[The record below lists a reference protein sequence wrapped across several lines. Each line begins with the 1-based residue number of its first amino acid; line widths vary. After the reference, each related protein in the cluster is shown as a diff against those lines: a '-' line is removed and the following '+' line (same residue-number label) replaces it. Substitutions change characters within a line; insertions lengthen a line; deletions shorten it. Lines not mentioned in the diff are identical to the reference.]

1 MQKFIEAMQSA
12 GLTPPECIKIDGNIQ
27 RFSSNGNHHD
37 KAGYYCLFN
46 NGNDFIGGFFG
57 CWRSDIYQIWTNQSE
72 AELNNRNLWLE
83 NRHKIEASKKE
94 LELARKEK
102 ASNAAKRAIEI
113 WEQAKSA
120 TDDHP
125 YLKKK
130 GIKSHGLKV
139 DEQGNLLIPI
149 FDLKKALHSLQLI
162 STHTEKNKHFL
173 PGGAVRGHCYWISG
187 KEDTIYLAEGY
198 ATAASIHQATGATVY
213 ISFMASNLLPVA
225 QALRVS
231 KPGSRLVITAD
242 NDAFTDQNPGLTK
255 AKEVAQTVGAA
266 FIWPEFDPKYHETR
280 PTDFN
285 DLHLLHGIE
294 ALKLRL
300 NQIQPQQEQPKPAK
314 EYKQTPKLR
323 TGAEIRNL
331 DIKMEWL
338 IEGIIPKGSVSL
350 LFGRGGIGKT
360 TLALQICDAI
370 ASGGSFLGIPTEKTP
385 VIYVDYEN
393 SLAILVDRLKKVGGE
408 QILFWTAADS
418 PAQLDRDPQAYM
430 SLLKSH
436 PNALLIFDTLRSA
449 QTGDENESRSMALV
463 MQTLRQLRDQGATVI
478 LLHHT
483 RKGSDSTY
491 KGSTAIFDLVDH
503 VMGLYPVKGPEDDQE
518 VDEDHMENSDR
529 TFRFGTKDK
538 TRFQPFKHFLRF
550 DKKSHLFV
558 VADDPGD
565 FVLAQI
571 QKLIPPEGIIQ
582 KDLLPILDSRLGL
595 KQRRALALLQQG
607 TDRYWI
613 AEKKSFKN
621 SLVYKQFCS
630 FANPIGNTKLQN
642 CLDEEHTEPENCL

>member
-1 MQKFIEAMQSA
+1 MQKFIEAVQAA
-12 GLTPPECIKIDGNIQ
+12 GLTPPECIKVDGNIQ
-27 RFSSNGNHHD
+27 RFSSNGNRHD

-57 CWRSDIYQIWTNQSE
+57 CWRSDVYQIWTNQSE
-72 AELNNRNLWLE
+72 AQLNNRDLWLE
-83 NRHKIEASKKE
+83 NRRKIEASKRAIE
-94 LELARKEK
+94 EARKEK
-102 ASNAAKRAIEI
+102 ASNAAKKALQI
-113 WEQAKSA
+113 WDHARP
-120 TDDHP
+120 TPDNHP

-130 GIKSHGLKV
+130 GVKSYGLKV
-139 DEQGNLLIPI
+139 DEQGNLLIPV
-149 FDLKKALHSLQLI
+149 FDLKKELHSLQLI
-162 STHTEKNKHFL
+162 SINTEQNKHFL
-173 PGGAVRGHCYWISG
+173 SDGIVRGHCYWISG
-187 KEDTIYLAEGY
+187 KEDIIYLAEGY

-213 ISFMASNLLPVA
+213 ISFMAGNLLPVA
-225 QALRVS
+225 KALKIS
-231 KPGSRLVITAD
+231 KPDSRLVIAAD

-255 AKEVAQTVGAA
+255 AKEAARAVGAT
-266 FIWPEFDPKYHETR
+266 FVYPEFDPKYHENR

-285 DLHLLHGIE
+285 DMHLLHGLE
-294 ALKLRL
+294 ALKFRL
-300 NQIQPQQEQPKPAK
+300 NEFQQERAKNHKEQPR
-314 EYKQTPKLR
+314 LR

-338 IEGIIPKGSVSL
+338 IEGIIPKGAVSL

-370 ASGGSFLGIPTEKTP
+370 ASGGSFLGIPAEKTP

-408 QILFWTAADS
+408 QILFWTADDS
-418 PAQLDRDPQAYM
+418 PAQLDKDPQAYVN
-430 SLLKSH
+430 LLKNHS
-436 PNALLIFDTLRSA
+436 NALLIFDTLRSA

-463 MQTLRQLRDQGATVI
+463 MQTLRQLRDQGATII

-518 VDEDHMENSDR
+518 VDEDHMENTDR
-529 TFRFGTKDK
+529 AFRFGTKDK

-550 DKKSHLFV
+550 DKEIHLFV
-558 VADDPGD
+558 SVADPGN
-565 FVLAQI
+565 FILEQI
-571 QKLIPPEGIIQ
+571 QKLIPQEGIIQ
-582 KDLLPILDSRLGL
+582 KDLLPILDHSLNI

-607 TDRYWI
+607 ADCYWS
-613 AEKKSFKN
+613 ANKKPHLKN
-621 SLVYKQFCS
+621 SIVYKPFCS
-630 FANPIGNTKLQN
+630 FADPIGNVKLQN
-642 CLDEEHTEPENCL
+642 TPSKEGENDESTLSK

>member
-1 MQKFIEAMQSA
+1 MQKFIEAVQAA

-57 CWRSDIYQIWTNQSE
+57 CWRSDVYQIWTNQSE
-72 AELNNRNLWLE
+72 AQLNNRDLWLE
-83 NRHKIEASKKE
+83 NRSKIEASKRAIE
-94 LELARKEK
+94 ETRKEK
-102 ASNAAKRAIEI
+102 ASNAATKAMQI
-113 WEQAKSA
+113 WEQAKPA

-130 GIKSHGLKV
+130 GVKSYGLKV
-139 DEQGNLLIPI
+139 DEQGTLLIPV
-149 FDLKKALHSLQLI
+149 FDLKKGLHSLQLI
-162 STHTEKNKHFL
+162 STNTEKNKYFL
-173 PGGAVRGHCYWISG
+173 PGGVVRGHCYWISG

-213 ISFMASNLLPVA
+213 ISFMAGNLLPVA
-225 QALRVS
+225 QALKVS
-231 KPGSRLVITAD
+231 KPGSRLVIAAD

-255 AKEVAQTVGAA
+255 AKETAQAIGAS
-266 FIWPEFDPKYHETR
+266 FICPEFDPQYHEIR

-285 DLHLLHGIE
+285 DLHLLHGLE

-300 NQIQPQQEQPKPAK
+300 DNIQPPQEQPKPAK
-314 EYKQTPKLR
+314 EHKQTPRLR

-338 IEGIIPKGSVSL
+338 IEGIIPKGAVSL

-370 ASGGSFLGIPTEKTP
+370 ASGGSFLSIPAEKTP
-385 VIYVDYEN
+385 VIYVDFEN

-408 QILFWTAADS
+408 QILFWTADDS
-418 PAQLDRDPQAYM
+418 PAQLDRDPQAYV

-538 TRFQPFKHFLRF
+538 TRFHPFKYFLRF
-550 DKKSHLFV
+550 DKESHLFV
-558 VADDPGD
+558 IADDPGD
-565 FVLAQI
+565 FILGQI
-571 QKLIPPEGIIQ
+571 QKLIPSEGIIQ
-582 KDLLPILDSRLGL
+582 KDLLPLLDSSLGL

-613 AEKKSFKN
+613 AEKKPLKN

-642 CLDEEHTEPENCL
+642 CLSKNAKE

>member
-1 MQKFIEAMQSA
+1 MQKFIEAVQSA

-27 RFSSNGNHHD
+27 RFSSNGNRHD

-46 NGNDFIGGFFG
+46 NGNDFIGGYFG
-57 CWRSDIYQIWTNQSE
+57 CWRSDVYQTWTNQSE
-72 AELNNRNLWLE
+72 AELNNHDLWLE
-83 NRHKIEASKKE
+83 NRRKIEASKRE
-94 LELARKEK
+94 VELARKEK

-113 WEQAKSA
+113 WEQAKPA

-130 GIKSHGLKV
+130 GVKSYGLKV
-139 DEQGNLLIPI
+139 DEQGNLLIPV
-149 FDLKKALHSLQLI
+149 FDLKKDFHSLQLI
-162 STHTEKNKHFL
+162 STGIEKNKRFL
-173 PGGAVRGHCYWISG
+173 PGGVVRGHCYWISG
-187 KEDTIYLAEGY
+187 KEDIIYLAEGY

-213 ISFMASNLLPVA
+213 ISFMAGNLLPVA
-225 QALRVS
+225 QALKVN
-231 KPGSRLVITAD
+231 KPDSRLVIAAD

-255 AKEVAQTVGAA
+255 AKEAAQAIGAP
-266 FIWPEFDPKYHETR
+266 FICPEFDPQYHEAR

-285 DLHLLHGIE
+285 DLHLLHGLE

-300 NQIQPQQEQPKPAK
+300 DHIQPQQEQPKPAK
-314 EYKQTPKLR
+314 EHKQPPRLR

-338 IEGIIPKGSVSL
+338 IEGIIPKGAVSL

-370 ASGGSFLGIPTEKTP
+370 ASGGSFLNIPAEKTS

-393 SLAILVDRLKKVGGE
+393 SLAILSDRLKKVGGE
-408 QILFWTAADS
+408 QILFWVAADS
-418 PAQLDRDPQAYM
+418 PAQLDRDPQIYVT
-430 SLLKSH
+430 LLKSH

-550 DKKSHLFV
+550 DKESHLFV
-558 VADDPGD
+558 AADDPGD
-565 FVLAQI
+565 FTLEQI

-582 KDLLPILDSRLGL
+582 KDLLLILDSRLGL

-613 AEKKSFKN
+613 AEKKPLKN

-630 FANPIGNTKLQN
+630 FASPIGNTKLQN
-642 CLDEEHTEPENCL
+642 WSPEEREETQNCL

>member
-1 MQKFIEAMQSA
+1 MQKFIEAVQAA

-27 RFSSNGNHHD
+27 RFSSNGNRHD

-57 CWRSDIYQIWTNQSE
+57 CWRSDVYQIWTNQSE
-72 AELNNRNLWLE
+72 AELNNRDLWLE
-83 NRHKIEASKKE
+83 NRLKIEASKRE
-94 LELARKEK
+94 IELARKEK
-102 ASNAAKRAIEI
+102 ASNAAKKAMEI

-130 GIKSHGLKV
+130 GVKSYGLKV
-139 DEQGNLLIPI
+139 DERGNLLIPV
-149 FDLKKALHSLQLI
+149 FDLKKEIHSLQLI
-162 STHTEKNKHFL
+162 STNTEQNKHFL
-173 PGGAVRGHCYWISG
+173 PDGIVRGHCYWISG
-187 KEDTIYLAEGY
+187 KENTIYLAEGY

-213 ISFMASNLLPVA
+213 ISFMAGNLLPIA
-225 QALRVS
+225 QVLKIS
-231 KPGSRLVITAD
+231 KPDSRLVIAAD

-255 AKEVAQTVGAA
+255 AKEAACVVGAT
-266 FIWPEFDPKYHETR
+266 FICPEFDPKYHEKR

-285 DLHLLHGIE
+285 DMHLLHGLE
-294 ALKLRL
+294 ALKFRL
-300 NQIQPQQEQPKPAK
+300 NEFLQERAKNHK
-314 EYKQTPKLR
+314 EYPRLR

-331 DIKMEWL
+331 DIKIEWL
-338 IEGIIPKGSVSL
+338 IEGIIPKGAVSL

-370 ASGGSFLGIPTEKTP
+370 SSGGSFLGIPAEKTP

-408 QILFWTAADS
+408 QILFWTTDDS
-418 PAQLDRDPQAYM
+418 PAQLDKDPQAYVN
-430 SLLKSH
+430 LLKNHS
-436 PNALLIFDTLRSA
+436 NALLIFDTLRSA

-463 MQTLRQLRDQGATVI
+463 MQTLRQLRDQGATII

-503 VMGLYPVKGPEDDQE
+503 VMGLYPVKGRENDQE
-518 VDEDHMENSDR
+518 VDEDHMENTDR
-529 TFRFGTKDK
+529 AFRFGTKDK

-550 DKKSHLFV
+550 DKKTHLFV
-558 VADDPGD
+558 SADDPGN
-565 FVLAQI
+565 FLLEQI
-571 QKLIPPEGIIQ
+571 QKLIPQEGIIQ
-582 KDLLPILDSRLGL
+582 KDLLPILDRSLNI

-607 TDRYWI
+607 AGHYWS
-613 AEKKSFKN
+613 ADKKPHLKN
-621 SLVYKQFCS
+621 SIVYKAFCS
-630 FANPIGNTKLQN
+630 FADPIGNVKLQN
-642 CLDEEHTEPENCL
+642 TPIKEGENDESTLSK

>member
-1 MQKFIEAMQSA
+1 MQKFIEAVQAA
-12 GLTPPECIKIDGNIQ
+12 GLTSPECIKIDGNIQ
-27 RFSSNGNHHD
+27 RFSSNGNRHD

-57 CWRSDIYQIWTNQSE
+57 CWRSDVYQIWTNQSE
-72 AELNNRNLWLE
+72 AELNNRDLWLE
-83 NRHKIEASKKE
+83 NRRKIEASKRE
-94 LELARKEK
+94 IELARKEK

-113 WEQAKSA
+113 WVQAKSA

-130 GIKSHGLKV
+130 GVKSYGLKV
-139 DEQGNLLIPI
+139 DEQGNLLIPV
-149 FDLKKALHSLQLI
+149 FDLKKELHSLQLI
-162 STHTEKNKHFL
+162 STSTEKNKHFL
-173 PGGAVRGHCYWISG
+173 PGGVVRGHCYWISG
-187 KEDTIYLAEGY
+187 KEDIIYLAEGY

-213 ISFMASNLLPVA
+213 ISFMAGNLLPVA
-225 QALRVS
+225 QALKAS
-231 KPGSRLVITAD
+231 KPDSRLVIAAD

-255 AKEVAQTVGAA
+255 AKEAAQAIGAPC
-266 FIWPEFDPKYHETR
+266 ICPEFDPQYHETR

-285 DLHLLHGIE
+285 DLHLLQGLE

-300 NQIQPQQEQPKPAK
+300 DQIQPQQEQPKPAK
-314 EYKQTPKLR
+314 EHKQTPKLR

-338 IEGIIPKGSVSL
+338 IEGIIPKGAVSL

-370 ASGGSFLGIPTEKTP
+370 ASGGSFLGIPAEKTP
-385 VIYVDYEN
+385 VIYIDYEN

-408 QILFWTAADS
+408 QVLFWTAADS
-418 PAQLDRDPQAYM
+418 PAQLDRDPQAYVN
-430 SLLKSH
+430 LLKSH

-550 DKKSHLFV
+550 DKESHLFV
-558 VADDPGD
+558 AADDPGD
-565 FVLAQI
+565 FTLAQI
-571 QKLIPPEGIIQ
+571 QKLIPLEGIIQ

-607 TDRYWI
+607 IGRYWI
-613 AEKKSFKN
+613 AEKKPFKN

-630 FANPIGNTKLQN
+630 FTNPTGNTKLQN
-642 CLDEEHTEPENCL
+642 CFAEEHEETENCL

>member
-1 MQKFIEAMQSA
+1 MQKFIEAVQAA

-27 RFSSNGNHHD
+27 RFSSNGNRHD

-57 CWRSDIYQIWTNQSE
+57 CWRSDIYQTWTNQSE
-72 AELNNRNLWLE
+72 AELNNHDLWLE
-83 NRHKIEASKKE
+83 NRRKIETSKRE
-94 LELARKEK
+94 IELARKEK
-102 ASNAAKRAIEI
+102 ASHAAKKAIEI
-113 WEQAKSA
+113 WEQAKPA

-130 GIKSHGLKV
+130 GVKSFGLKV
-139 DEQGNLLIPI
+139 DEQGNLLIPV
-149 FDLKKALHSLQLI
+149 FDLKKELHSLQLI
-162 STHTEKNKHFL
+162 STNTEKNKHFL
-173 PGGAVRGHCYWISG
+173 PGGVVRGHCYWVTG

-213 ISFMASNLLPVA
+213 ISFMAGNLLPVA
-225 QALRVS
+225 QALKVGN
-231 KPGSRLVITAD
+231 PGSRLVIAAD

-255 AKEVAQTVGAA
+255 AKEAAQAIGAT
-266 FIWPEFDPKYHETR
+266 FICPEFDPQYHETR

-285 DLHLLHGIE
+285 DLHLLHGLE
-294 ALKLRL
+294 ALRLRFD
-300 NQIQPQQEQPKPAK
+300 NIQPQQEQRKPAQ
-314 EYKQTPKLR
+314 EHKQIPKLR

-338 IEGIIPKGSVSL
+338 IEGIIPKGAVSL

-370 ASGGSFLGIPTEKTP
+370 ASGGGFLGIPAEKTP

-408 QILFWTAADS
+408 QILFWTADDS
-418 PAQLDRDPQAYM
+418 PAQLDRNPQAYV

-463 MQTLRQLRDQGATVI
+463 MQTLRRLRDQGATVI

-491 KGSTAIFDLVDH
+491 KGALS
-503 VMGLYPVKGPEDDQE
+503 
-518 VDEDHMENSDR
+518 
-529 TFRFGTKDK
+529 
-538 TRFQPFKHFLRF
+538 
-550 DKKSHLFV
+550 KS
-558 VADDPGD
+558 
-565 FVLAQI
+565 
-571 QKLIPPEGIIQ
+571 
-582 KDLLPILDSRLGL
+582 S
-595 KQRRALALLQQG
+595 
-607 TDRYWI
+607 
-613 AEKKSFKN
+613 
-621 SLVYKQFCS
+621 
-630 FANPIGNTKLQN
+630 
-642 CLDEEHTEPENCL
+642 